1 MCVFDLNEEISWQVR
16 KKRAKYFLT
25 KTKASKEIGI
35 SRRTLGQIEAGELSK
50 VSKTVFVKLA
60 NWLLTEKEG

>member
-1 MCVFDLNEEISWQVR
+1 MFDLSEEISWQVR

-35 SRRTLGQIEAGELSK
+35 SRRTLGQIESGELPK
-50 VSKTVFVKLA
+50 VSKTVFVKLTK
-60 NWLLTEKEG
+60 WLLAEKEG